1 MVLPFAVL
9 ALVADFVGVRRRG
22 LDSDHGVSYA
32 GTALGDTVL
41 AKQIGF
47 LAGLEGLSAEA
58 DTADQEREG
67 KDDALYCA
75 LQKLVYMIWDPLVLL
90 FPFWHLL
97 FFFHLLFLVVFLS
110 VALLLRV
117 CCSVSFCVSSVC
129 VLVV

>member
-1 MVLPFAVL
+1 MSGRWKGIQRGASKADRVL
-9 ALVADFVGVRRRG
+9 G
-22 LDSDHGVSYA
+22 
-32 GTALGDTVL
+32 
-41 AKQIGF
+41 
-47 LAGLEGLSAEA
+47 GLEGLSAEA

-97 FFFHLLFLVVFLS
+97 FIFHLLFLVVFLS

-117 CCSVSFCVSSVC
+117 CCSVSFCVSSVY
-129 VLVV
+129 VLVSFSRLRK